1 MALGTLASRGT
12 GFLRTAVIA
21 AAIGSGLLGDA
32 YNVANTTPNILYDL
46 LLGGVLTSVVVPL
59 LVQAAGADSDGGT
72 AYTQRL
78 LTVVLIGLGGATA
91 LAMIA
96 APAIVALYARGFTA
110 DQAALATTFTRFFL
124 PQIVCYGLGATI
136 GAVLNT
142 RDRFAAPMWA
152 PVLNNLVVIAAGLS
166 FAVLAGAHGG
176 NSTRLSTTQV
186 LVLGVGT
193 TAGIVAQT
201 VALLVAL
208 RATGFRWRLR
218 FDLRHTGLGQAGR
231 LAGWMLVY
239 VAASQAG
246 YLVVV
251 NLATAAAHGQAVGTG
266 YSPYTYA
273 YTLFQLPHAIVAV
286 SVITALLPRM
296 SRHAVAGRLDRV
308 RADLSTGTRMAAV
321 ALVPASVGLIVL
333 GVPVAVVVFG
343 RGATGVAGAEFIG
356 SVLAAFAVG
365 LLPFSAYQL
374 QLRAFYALRDTRT
387 PALIGIALNA
397 VLIAVD
403 ALLYVVLPQPH
414 RVVGLALGFGVAYW
428 VGLGI
433 STLVLHR
440 RLGGVDGRRVLR
452 TIIRLLVAAGAGA
465 VPAAVVYVVIRSTLG
480 LGPATSLLAV
490 IGGCLLGGT
499 AFGAAAL
506 RMRVAEVAAVRTAL
520 AGRRHR

>member
-1 MALGTLASRGT
+1 MALGTLASRVT

-59 LVQAAGADSDGGT
+59 LVQAAGRDPDGGT

-78 LTVVLIGLGGATA
+78 LTVVLLGLGAATA
-91 LAMIA
+91 LAMLA

-142 RDRFAAPMWA
+142 RNRFAAPMWA
-152 PVLNNLVVIAAGLS
+152 PVLNNVVVIAAGLT
-166 FAVLAGAHGG
+166 FAWLAGAHGG
-176 NSTRLSTTQV
+176 DRTRLSGTEQW
-186 LVLGVGT
+186 VLGLGT

-201 VALLVAL
+201 AALLVAL
-208 RATGFRWRLR
+208 RATGFRWQLR
-218 FDLRHTGLGQAGR
+218 FDLRNTGLGQAGR

-239 VAASQAG
+239 VAASQIG

-251 NLATAAAHGQAVGTG
+251 NLATSAAHGSAVGTG

-296 SRHAVAGRLDRV
+296 SRHAVAGQLDRV

-321 ALVPASVGLIVL
+321 ALVPASVGLLVL

-387 PALIGIALNA
+387 PAIIGVALNA

-403 ALLYVVLPQPH
+403 ALLYVALPPSQ
-414 RVVGLALGFGVAYW
+414 RVVGLALGFGVANW
-428 VGLGI
+428 VGLAV
-433 STLVLHR
+433 STVVLRR
-440 RLGGVDGRRVLR
+440 RLGGVDGPVVVR
-452 TIIRLLVAAGAGA
+452 TVVRLLVAAGAGA
-465 VPAAVVYVVIRSTLG
+465 VPATAVFVAVRSSLG
-480 LGPATSLLAV
+480 LGPASALLAV
-490 IGGCLLGGT
+490 SGGSVLGG
-499 AFGAAAL
+499 AVFAAAAV
-506 RMRVAEVAAVRTAL
+506 RMRVAEVVALRTAL
-520 AGRRHR
+520 GARLHR